1 MDAAAVSDQT
11 PFSFRREKAT
21 CKELFD
27 AFLTTYSNF
36 TYTHDPKTGVIWFH
50 PKGMNFNDILSQRV
64 GIAQGAKQVPMFTDI
79 YLPLLN
85 LLAHKIIDS
94 REETPQ
100 SGMGFTDPS
109 TGRPYIPQP
118 WLYDVDLPAGAYSVR
133 EVLDFCCVANP
144 TKAILVRPARPDSDQ
159 QGSAV
164 IVLKDLIYANP
175 LAPPRVGAIR
185 YWELEIGKSTNGIPS
200 LEEVRAALCDPD
212 SRKRCAAS
220 LYLEASQMNY
230 ALSDLV
236 GKANGSDQAV
246 WTAIGIK
253 YALFRDA
260 NEYFLTRLMPQFFPQ
275 FGNELKTINN
285 PDLALLLSL
294 QLMVEKQDTKY
305 FDAIV
310 GKHTYSNEAIASIKP
325 ELVRM
330 ARSSKAIVDKLS
342 KMNKHV

>member
-1 MDAAAVSDQT
+1 
-11 PFSFRREKAT
+11 
-21 CKELFD
+21 
-27 AFLTTYSNF
+27 
-36 TYTHDPKTGVIWFH
+36 
-50 PKGMNFNDILSQRV
+50 
-64 GIAQGAKQVPMFTDI
+64 
-79 YLPLLN
+79 
-85 LLAHKIIDS
+85 
-94 REETPQ
+94 
-100 SGMGFTDPS
+100 
-109 TGRPYIPQP
+109 
-118 WLYDVDLPAGAYSVR
+118 
-133 EVLDFCCVANP
+133 
-144 TKAILVRPARPDSDQ
+144 
-159 QGSAV
+159 
-164 IVLKDLIYANP
+164 
-175 LAPPRVGAIR
+175 
-185 YWELEIGKSTNGIPS
+185 
-200 LEEVRAALCDPD
+200 
-212 SRKRCAAS
+212 
-220 LYLEASQMNY
+220 MNY